1 MQASTRLRQRW
12 RAWARATCWG
22 SWASTL
28 RASAWV
34 ETRQG
39 DAILT
44 PAGKVEH
51 AEEGAKAREARDAL
65 RRGALAVDRA
75 RGRMRRESSDEAIEV
90 WRGLVAGRWSLVEH
104 FESDGRRFLVAH
116 QNDPETP
123 MPPNLS
129 MRERQVLVY
138 RMLGHPLKLIAYELG
153 LKMSTVASCLERAL
167 RKLGVAS
174 VTDVIRMFTPRE

>member
-90 WRGLVAGRWSLVEH
+90 WRGLVAGRWSLVVSH
-104 FESDGRRFLVAH
+104 SACRAVAA
-116 QNDPETP
+116 
-123 MPPNLS
+123 
-129 MRERQVLVY
+129 V
-138 RMLGHPLKLIAYELG
+138 
-153 LKMSTVASCLERAL
+153 
-167 RKLGVAS
+167 
-174 VTDVIRMFTPRE
+174 